1 MANKSDPARVK
12 AGEVWSKFRFRSLST
27 ALKTDVANTFFDIA
41 IAVVGLGRGHAVLT
55 VLIHL
60 HQCQHGRFLMLR
72 EEAISRCV
80 LVAIAAATI
89 LFGSFAFVFASF
101 TFLFDSFVFSVSFTL
116 LFYVLFCCFVF
127 LLFSFLF
134 HLCCCCCCYFAVV
147 VHASVT
153 TILFGSFAFVFCV

>member
-80 LVAIAAATI
+80 LVAIAAA
-89 LFGSFAFVFASF
+89 SAHV
-101 TFLFDSFVFSVSFTL
+101 
-116 LFYVLFCCFVF
+116 
-127 LLFSFLF
+127 
-134 HLCCCCCCYFAVV
+134 
-147 VHASVT
+147 
-153 TILFGSFAFVFCV
+153 